1 MLDSVIEAMGSSEEH
16 LMSDDVVELT
26 DETLDET
33 VHQSEVPVLVHFWAP
48 WCGACKVIAQ
58 IIREIAEQY
67 SQKAKI
73 GSLNTEQERDSAVEF
88 GISGLPTVILFKDG
102 RVREKWVGLTSK
114 KDICEAIDQ
123 LL

>member
-1 MLDSVIEAMGSSEEH
+1 MRCVVWEMGTAEEH
-16 LMSDDVVELT
+16 VMSDDVIELT
-26 DETLDET
+26 DMTLDKA
-33 VHQSEVPVLVHFWAP
+33 VYGSDMPVLVHFWAP

-58 IIREIAEQY
+58 IIREIAEEY

-73 GSLNTEQERDSAVEF
+73 GNLNTEQERDSAVEF

-102 RVREKWVGLTSK
+102 QVRERWVGLTSK
-114 KDICEAIDQ
+114 KDIRQAIDQ